1 MTRND
6 RVHHRNLLWRMFGRN
21 QGMLN
26 DQMFL
31 KCHQSGRNDF
41 RCVFVAFM
49 QLLQEVQNY
58 LKVS

>member
-1 MTRND
+1 MT
-6 RVHHRNLLWRMFGRN
+6 VFIIETFFGECLVD
-21 QGMLN
+21 MLN

-41 RCVFVAFM
+41 CCVFVAFM